1 MDVRQ
6 HEERVAIVTGGGHGI
21 GRSIVLGVM
30 RAGVH
35 VIATAGR
42 ERSEIEAVGREAEA
56 NNARASALPWLPML
70 PRRVT
75 AKSMWI
81 RWWSALAAWIF
92 W

>member
-6 HEERVAIVTGGGHGI
+6 HEERVAIVTESGRGI
-21 GRSIVLGVM
+21 ERSIVLGLV
-30 RAGVH
+30 RASVH

-42 ERSEIEAVGREAEA
+42 ERSEIEAVGRKQKRTTLK
-56 NNARASALPWLPML
+56 RACFPWLPML

-75 AKSMWI
+75 AK
-81 RWWSALAAWIF
+81 RSALAAWIF

>member
-6 HEERVAIVTGGGHGI
+6 HEERVAILTGGGRGI
-21 GRSIVLGVM
+21 GRSIVFGVV

-56 NNARASALPWLPML
+56 LNAQASFPWLAML

-81 RWWSALAAWIF
+81 RRWSALAAWIF